1 MIASHAS
8 PRAEFLAGF
17 RAVLPLII
25 GSIPFGI
32 IFGALA
38 VTGGMSPVTANAMS
52 AFVYAG
58 SAQFVAV
65 GMVTAGVG
73 NWVIILTT
81 LIVNLRHI
89 LYATTLAPHVKHLP
103 QRWLLPLGF
112 WLTDESF
119 IVTIQRYNQPDQ
131 SPLKHWF
138 YLGTTI
144 PMYINWQF
152 FTYVGLWAG
161 QAMTLN
167 EILLVAGMALVTF
180 AMRYPVLA
188 LVSKITLPPTLR
200 AALKFIPPAVLTAI
214 IVPALLAPKDQT
226 LDFSL
231 TNDYLIAGIV
241 TALVAWRTKN
251 LLLTLA
257 IGMAALWGWR
267 LFIAWATFL

>member
-1 MIASHAS
+1 MIAPTPS
-8 PRAEFLAGF
+8 PRAEFLAGS

-38 VTGGMSPVTANAMS
+38 VTGGISPATAAAMS
-52 AFVYAG
+52 AFVFAG

-65 GMVTAGVG
+65 GMITAGVG

-119 IVTIQRYNQPDQ
+119 MVTIQRYNRPDA
-131 SPLKHWF
+131 SPFKHWF

-161 QAMTLN
+161 QVIPNPAAWGLDFAFPAAF
-167 EILLVAGMALVTF
+167 LGMLI
-180 AMRYPVLA
+180 PQ
-188 LVSKITLPPTLR
+188 LVSRSIVASAL
-200 AALKFIPPAVLTAI
+200 AAGISAI
-214 IVPALLAPKDQT
+214 IFTVYP
-226 LDFSL
+226 
-231 TNDYLIAGIV
+231 TNSG
-241 TALVAWRTKN
+241 
-251 LLLTLA
+251 
-257 IGMAALWGWR
+257 
-267 LFIAWATFL
+267 